1 MKDFTGI
8 LMEVLTGAVVFQRV
22 GPSPFLVAALVGSLV
37 LVCVVIRPVAK
48 VLGGKISP
56 EGARRVR
63 RLVALAFLSGVAK
76 AAGSL
81 AVVAVLWWAAQHIS
95 WIGS

>member
-8 LMEVLTGAVVFQRV
+8 LMEALTGAVVFQGV
-22 GPSPFLVAALVGSLV
+22 GPSPFLVAALVGTLV
-37 LVCVVIRPVAK
+37 LVCVAIGPVVKA
-48 VLGGKISP
+48 LGGKISP
-56 EGARRVR
+56 EGVRRMR

-95 WIGS
+95 WMGS